1 MKMRRP
7 PIAVLIVAILYLAVG
22 VIGFVYHFPE
32 LRAGHS
38 DAIGIEL
45 TEFLAVVG
53 GTFILLGHSWARW
66 LALAWILFHVALSI
80 GSPRQLIVHTLFCVA
95 IAWAL
100 FHPGASRFFRRAAQT

>member
-1 MKMRRP
+1 MKALWS
-7 PIAVLIVAILYLAVG
+7 PISVLIVAILYLAVG

-38 DAIGIEL
+38 DATWIEF
-45 TEFLAVVG
+45 TEFLAIVAGV
-53 GTFILLGHSWARW
+53 FMLLGHNWARW

-80 GSPRQLIVHTLFCVA
+80 GSPRQLIMHSLICVA

-100 FHPGASRFFRRAAQT
+100 FHPQATRFFRRASQT